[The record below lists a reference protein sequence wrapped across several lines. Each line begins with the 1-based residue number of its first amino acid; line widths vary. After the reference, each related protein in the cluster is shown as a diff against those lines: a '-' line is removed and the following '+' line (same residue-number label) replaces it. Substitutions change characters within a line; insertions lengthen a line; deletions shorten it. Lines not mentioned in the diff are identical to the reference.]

1 MRPLVLRDPTEGHR
15 AATWL
20 ELFFDLCF
28 VVAVSALARDLH
40 HHPDVAGLVR
50 FLGLLVPVWWA
61 WMGYTWF
68 ATAFDNDDAVHRIGF
83 LAAGLGIIWLAA
95 SVESVGHGGDAS
107 FALAYAFVLA
117 VLVGLFLRV
126 RRARTDARPWAHRS
140 AVGNALGMLCWLVSP
155 LLPEAL
161 RPLAWIAGM
170 AILMATPMLAVRTL
184 LGRDYRVRVFHPGHI
199 RERYG
204 LFAII
209 VLGESLLAVASGTS
223 GADWSAPAVV
233 AGVAG
238 FGLAA
243 ATWWLY
249 FGHTASDALTLSA
262 RAAFLWGYGHL
273 FIYAGIAAM
282 GVGVQ
287 LVLESLAEGAS
298 TKILDGARLVLTVAG
313 ATFLA
318 AMAFIAATAAPATDP
333 RVRERVA
340 GAVLVGAAG
349 IVAMVAGLP
358 PAGLLLVVLGTVVGL
373 TVLQERR
380 TSAPVAA
387 HAG

>member
-40 HHPDVAGLVR
+40 HHPDAAGMLR

-68 ATAFDNDDAVHRIGF
+68 ATAFDNDDAVHRVGF

-95 SVESVGHGGDAS
+95 SVEAVGHGGDAS

-117 VLVGLFLRV
+117 VLAGLFARV
-126 RRARTDARPWAHRS
+126 QRVATDARRWARRS
-140 AVGNALGMLCWLVSP
+140 ATGNALGMLCWLVSP

-161 RPLAWIAGM
+161 RPVAWIAGM

-184 LGRDYRVRVFHPGHI
+184 LGRGYRVRIFHPGHI

-287 LVLESLAEGAS
+287 LVIESVAEGAS
-298 TKILDGARLVLTVAG
+298 TKVVEGARLVLAIAA

-318 AMAFIAATAAPATDP
+318 AMAFIAATAAPAADP
-333 RVRERVA
+333 RVRERA
-340 GAVLVGAAG
+340 AGGAVVVGAG
-349 IVAMVAGLP
+349 VVAAALALP
-358 PAGLLLVVLGTVVGL
+358 PATLLVAVLATVVLL

-380 TSAPVAA
+380 AATPEVA

>member
-1 MRPLVLRDPTEGHR
+1 VRDPTEGHR

-40 HHPDVAGLVR
+40 HHPDAAGLLR

-61 WMGYTWF
+61 WMAYTWF
-68 ATAFDNDDAVHRIGF
+68 ATAFDNDDATHRVGF
-83 LAAGLGIIWLAA
+83 LSAGLGILWLAA
-95 SVESVGHGGDAS
+95 SVEAVGHGGDAS

-117 VLVGLFLRV
+117 VLVVLFVRV
-126 RRARTDARPWAHRS
+126 RLADTDARPWAHRS
-140 AVGNALGMLCWLVSP
+140 AIGNALGMMCWLVSP
-155 LLPEAL
+155 LLPETV
-161 RPLAWIAGM
+161 RPAAWIAGM
-170 AILMATPMLAVRTL
+170 ALLMATPMLAVRTL
-184 LGRDYRVRVFHPGHI
+184 LGHGYRVRIFHPGHI

-223 GADWSAPAVV
+223 GADWSVPAVV

-273 FIYAGIAAM
+273 FIYAGIAGM

-287 LVLESLAEGAS
+287 LVVESVADGAAPAVAE
-298 TKILDGARLVLTVAG
+298 GARLVLTAAA

-333 RVRERVA
+333 RVRERAA
-340 GAVLVGAAG
+340 GALMVGLVG
-349 IVAMVAGLP
+349 VLAMVGGLT
-358 PAGLLLVVLGTVVGL
+358 PAVLLITALGTVVTL

-380 TSAPVAA
+380 TRVQVIA
-387 HAG
+387 HVS

>member
-15 AATWL
+15 ATTWL

-40 HHPDVAGLVR
+40 HHPDAAGLLR

-61 WMGYTWF
+61 WMAYTWF
-68 ATAFDNDDAVHRIGF
+68 ATAFDNDDAIHRIGY

-107 FALAYAFVLA
+107 FALAYAFVLT
-117 VLVGLFLRV
+117 VLVGLFVRV
-126 RRARTDARPWAHRS
+126 RRAPTDARPWAHRS
-140 AVGNALGMLCWLVSP
+140 AIGNTLGMLCWLVSP
-155 LLPEAL
+155 LLPESV
-161 RPLAWIAGM
+161 RPLAWAAGM
-170 AILMATPMLAVRTL
+170 VILVATPMLAVRTL
-184 LGRDYRVRVFHPGHI
+184 LGQGYRVRIFHPGHI

-223 GADWSAPAVV
+223 GADWSVPAVV

-243 ATWWLY
+243 AIWWLY

-262 RAAFLWGYGHL
+262 KAAFLWGYGHL
-273 FIYAGIAAM
+273 FIYAGIAAL

-287 LVLESLAEGAS
+287 LVLESVAEGAAA
-298 TKILDGARLVLTVAG
+298 KLADGARLVLTVAG
-313 ATFLA
+313 VTFLA
-318 AMAFIAATAAPATDP
+318 AMAFIAATAALTGDP
-333 RVRERVA
+333 RVRERIA
-340 GAVLVGAAG
+340 GAGTVLVVG
-349 IVAMVAGLP
+349 IGVIATGSP
-358 PAGLLLVVLGTVVGL
+358 PVLLLAVVLAVVVGL

-380 TSAPVAA
+380 APAPVAV

>member
-40 HHPDVAGLVR
+40 HHPDAAGLLR

-61 WMGYTWF
+61 WMAYTWF
-68 ATAFDNDDAVHRIGF
+68 ATAFDNDDAIHRLGY

-95 SVESVGHGGDAS
+95 SVEAVGKDGDAS

-126 RRARTDARPWAHRS
+126 ARRPTDARPWAQRS
-140 AVGNALGMLCWLVSP
+140 AMGNSLGLLIWLVSP
-155 LLPEAL
+155 LLPAPI
-161 RPLAWIAGM
+161 RPFAWAAGM
-170 AILMATPMLAVRTL
+170 AVLMLTPMLAVRTL
-184 LGRDYRVRVFHPGHI
+184 LGRGYRVRIFHPGHI

-223 GADWSAPAVV
+223 GAAWSPPAVI

-287 LVLESLAEGAS
+287 LVLESVAQGAETEVIAG
-298 TKILDGARLVLTVAG
+298 GRLVLTAG
-313 ATFLA
+313 AATFLG
-318 AMAFIAATAAPATDP
+318 AMAFITSTAAPATDP
-333 RVRERVA
+333 RVRERAAAAILVVVA
-340 GAVLVGAAG
+340 GVAAAFLGVGPAAVLAVALAA
-349 IVAMVAGLP
+349 IA
-358 PAGLLLVVLGTVVGL
+358 GL

-380 TSAPVAA
+380 AATPAPA